1 MSTSNQ
7 KITIKMVICG
17 EIGVGKTCLYTRIN
31 NLEYNPEPQTT
42 SNDYQRKT
50 IKKGNKT
57 INIEF
62 WDTAGQ
68 EKYYSLNRI
77 FFKDAKIA
85 IIVYDITRRKTF
97 EKLKDFWINEIK
109 SHSKDL
115 SIIGIAANKSDLYGE
130 EEVNEEEA
138 RNFAVSVG
146 ALFKLCS
153 ALNNE
158 GINELVDELVDKF
171 LDSVYNIKK
180 DDLNENTKQNE
191 VQKEFKLNG
200 NYTKK
205 DKKCC

>member
-17 EIGVGKTCLYTRIN
+17 EVGVGKTCLYTRIN